1 MFPAVIVC
9 GFVFWCPESPRW
21 YMSKGRHQQAYK
33 SMCCLR
39 YNRIQAARDMFYMQ
53 TLLEIEGQNMIEGVN
68 KVRELYS
75 VPRNRRAMVAS
86 EILMFM
92 QQVPAL

>member
-1 MFPAVIVC
+1 
-9 GFVFWCPESPRW
+9 
-21 YMSKGRHQQAYK
+21 MSNGRHQKAYN
-33 SMCCLR
+33 SMCRLR
-39 YNRIQAARDMFYMQ
+39 NNKIQAARDMFYMQ
-53 TLLEIEGQNMIEGVN
+53 TLLEIEERNMIKGIS

-92 QQVPAL
+92 QQVPASHICI